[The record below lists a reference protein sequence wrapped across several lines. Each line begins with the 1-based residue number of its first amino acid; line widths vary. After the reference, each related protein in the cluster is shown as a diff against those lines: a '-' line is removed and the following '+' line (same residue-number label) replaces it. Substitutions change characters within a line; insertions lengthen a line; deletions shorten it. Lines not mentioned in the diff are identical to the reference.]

1 MLMLLLAHF
10 LSCLVIKG
18 CMLRFVNSPVR
29 VQMFLS
35 QLLPLYFRNRLMWV
49 GLSIIVIRL
58 SMLNEV
64 SLVIR
69 LHKIDFR

>member
-1 MLMLLLAHF
+1 MLRLLLAHF

-18 CMLRFVNSPVR
+18 CMLCFVNSPVH

-35 QLLPLYFRNRLMWV
+35 QLLPIYFRNRLMWV

-69 LHKIDFR
+69 LRKIDFR